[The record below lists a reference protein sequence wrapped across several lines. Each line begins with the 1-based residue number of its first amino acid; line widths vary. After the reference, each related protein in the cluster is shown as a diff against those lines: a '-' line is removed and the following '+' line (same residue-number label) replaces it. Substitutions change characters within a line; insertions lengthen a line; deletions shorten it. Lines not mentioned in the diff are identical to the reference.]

1 MNFRTLSFII
11 IILILIIATY
21 TIALNS
27 KSFVEM
33 NIGDD
38 FSGLKL
44 FDYNGNHANVN
55 NIYGER
61 KVFFYLSQGC
71 KSCIEKLGSICDLK
85 NIFDSEN
92 ILIYIIWEGQ
102 IPINRVKQCNIPLEA
117 NFATKD
123 YHINKITP
131 AVFSTNIENVIDFH
145 VEVDMQPVI
154 LYLIN
159 HIENTEDIQNKAFDH
174 VINKYCNAID
184 KNNDNVFV
192 FTTDYCDACKDAIL
206 DLDNVKS
213 NKNVAFFNSSE
224 YLYDKDYVNIEDKL
238 YIYETIFE
246 VGRFPAFLSRNN
258 NIFKLSYDFS
268 AFID

>member
-1 MNFRTLSFII
+1 M
-11 IILILIIATY
+11 
-21 TIALNS
+21 
-27 KSFVEM
+27 
-33 NIGDD
+33 
-38 FSGLKL
+38 
-44 FDYNGNHANVN
+44 H
-55 NIYGER
+55 
-61 KVFFYLSQGC
+61 
-71 KSCIEKLGSICDLK
+71 
-85 NIFDSEN
+85 
-92 ILIYIIWEGQ
+92 
-102 IPINRVKQCNIPLEA
+102 
-117 NFATKD
+117 
-123 YHINKITP
+123 
-131 AVFSTNIENVIDFH
+131 
-145 VEVDMQPVI
+145 
-154 LYLIN
+154 
-159 HIENTEDIQNKAFDH
+159 
-174 VINKYCNAID
+174 